1 MASHVYLLLTLVFYA
16 VGALHVLLQALTR
29 RKLLTSWT
37 VTATLVGFALHTAA
51 LSQRWTEAGH
61 FPARGLHDVASFLA
75 WAIVLVFLMTYT
87 RTRVEALGLAVYP
100 VAFALVLVANLTP
113 VSDSDDPILRSY
125 FLPIHATLAF
135 LGYAA
140 LFVAS
145 AMGLLY
151 LIQER
156 ELKARSPRAF
166 YYIIP
171 SLERCDTI
179 GGRSVEV
186 GFGFLTLAIVTGMLW
201 SHRAHGAY
209 WTGDAK
215 EWTALI
221 AWVLYVVLL
230 VARQRTGWG
239 GRRAALLGI
248 AGFAAVVLTFVWVTV
263 ASGVAS
269 AAR

>member
-1 MASHVYLLLTLVFYA
+1 MASHVYLLLTLALYA
-16 VGALHVLLQALTR
+16 VGALHVLIRALTR
-29 RKLLTSWT
+29 KKLLTSWT
-37 VTATLVGFALHTAA
+37 VTATLAGFALHTAS

-61 FPARGLHDVASFLA
+61 FPAVGLHDVSSFLA

-100 VAFALVLVANLTP
+100 VAFALVLISNRTP
-113 VSDSDDPILRSY
+113 ASESDDPILKGF

-140 LFVAS
+140 LFVAFT
-145 AMGLLY
+145 MGVLY

-156 ELKARSPRAF
+156 ELKGRSPRAF
-166 YYIIP
+166 YYMIP

-186 GFGFLTLAIVTGMLW
+186 GFAFLTLAIVTGMLW
-201 SHRAHGAY
+201 SYRARGVY

-221 AWVLYVVLL
+221 AWVLYVMLL
-230 VARQRTGWG
+230 VARQRSGWG

-248 AGFAAVVLTFVWVTV
+248 AGFGAVVLTFVWVTV